1 MKVGLVDYS
10 MGNMHSVSRAIQQ
23 ANQQVCVVRSESELA
38 QVHILVVPGVGH
50 FDLAMKKLEQKG
62 LRTGIAKWIA
72 KGNPYIGICLGMH
85 ILFETSEEGK
95 EEGLGVYKEQV
106 KRLPV
111 KVIPHMGWNRLEC
124 QNSECQNSEWVN
136 WKAWPNAWAYF
147 VHSYGVM
154 ASSQACATTT
164 YEKIQM
170 VAAIE
175 KDNCFAMQFH
185 PEKSGEFGLWL
196 WREVMKKAASL

>member
-124 QNSECQNSEWVN
+124 QNSEWVN

-154 ASSQACATTT
+154 ASSQACATSTT
-164 YEKIQM
+164 RWFSSSSSPQRCSRWAVCSSGGRRPATMTAQQSYSVPSIFEK
-170 VAAIE
+170 E
-175 KDNCFAMQFH
+175 DFY
-185 PEKSGEFGLWL
+185 G
-196 WREVMKKAASL
+196 